1 MLPIETIGIVIGALL
16 AVAAAI
22 STIGG
27 AWKYIQQM
35 KQPYEDLKNKVI
47 QLEEQNKASKR
58 DLNELEL
65 RLRRY
70 IDEQNSKTD
79 TAIHNIKEDIT
90 ALRTSIEANEQDT
103 KLILKEIFHL
113 TSYITS
119 GDKEK
124 LQDLLG
130 VNSEILNHLIDNK

>member
-1 MLPIETIGIVIGALL
+1 METIGIVIGALL
-16 AVAAAI
+16 AIAAAI

-79 TAIHNIKEDIT
+79 TTIHNIKEDIT

>member
-1 MLPIETIGIVIGALL
+1 METIGIVIGALL

-35 KQPYEDLKNKVI
+35 KQPYEDLKNKVMK
-47 QLEEQNKASKR
+47 LEEQNKAAKR

>member
-1 MLPIETIGIVIGALL
+1 M
-16 AVAAAI
+16 
-22 STIGG
+22 
-27 AWKYIQQM
+27 
-35 KQPYEDLKNKVI
+35 
-47 QLEEQNKASKR
+47 
-58 DLNELEL
+58 
-65 RLRRY
+65 RRY
-70 IDEQNSKTD
+70 IEEQNSKPD

>member
-1 MLPIETIGIVIGALL
+1 METVGIVIGALL

>member
-1 MLPIETIGIVIGALL
+1 METIGIVIGALL

-47 QLEEQNKASKR
+47 KLEEQNETSKR

-65 RLRRY
+65 RLRKY

-79 TAIHNIKEDIT
+79 TVIHNIKEDIT
-90 ALRTSIEANEQDT
+90 ALRTSIETNEQDT

-130 VNSEILNHLIDNK
+130 VNSEILNHLIDHK

>member
-1 MLPIETIGIVIGALL
+1 METIGIVIGALL

-47 QLEEQNKASKR
+47 KLEEQNKALKR

-65 RLRRY
+65 RLRKY

-79 TAIHNIKEDIT
+79 TVIHNIKEDIT
-90 ALRTSIEANEQDT
+90 ALRTSIETNEQDT

-124 LQDLLG
+124 LQDLFG
-130 VNSEILNHLIDNK
+130 VNSEILNHLIDHK

>member
-1 MLPIETIGIVIGALL
+1 METIGIVIGALL

-47 QLEEQNKASKR
+47 QLEEQNKASKC

>member
-1 MLPIETIGIVIGALL
+1 METIGIVIGALL
-16 AVAAAI
+16 AVAAAV

-27 AWKYIQQM
+27 AWKYIQQI

-47 QLEEQNKASKR
+47 KLEEQNKASKR

-130 VNSEILNHLIDNK
+130 VNSEILNHLIDHK

>member
-1 MLPIETIGIVIGALL
+1 METIGIVIGALL

-79 TAIHNIKEDIT
+79 TTIHNIKEDIT

>member
-1 MLPIETIGIVIGALL
+1 METIGIVIGALL

-47 QLEEQNKASKR
+47 KLEEQNETSKR

-130 VNSEILNHLIDNK
+130 VNSEILNHLIDHK

>member
-1 MLPIETIGIVIGALL
+1 METIVIVIGALL
-16 AVAAAI
+16 TVAAAI
-22 STIGG
+22 STLGG
-27 AWKYIQQM
+27 AWRYIQQM

-47 QLEEQNKASKR
+47 KLEEQNKASKR

-65 RLRRY
+65 RLRKY

-79 TAIHNIKEDIT
+79 TVIHNIKEDIT
-90 ALRTSIEANEQDT
+90 ALRTSIEQNEQNT

-130 VNSEILNHLIDNK
+130 VNSEILNHLIDHK

>member
-1 MLPIETIGIVIGALL
+1 METIGIVIGALL

-70 IDEQNSKTD
+70 IDEQNGKTD

-124 LQDLLG
+124 LQDLFG

>member
-1 MLPIETIGIVIGALL
+1 METIGIVIGALL

-58 DLNELEL
+58 DLDELEL

-124 LQDLLG
+124 LQDLFG

>member
-1 MLPIETIGIVIGALL
+1 METVGIVIGALL

-35 KQPYEDLKNKVI
+35 KKPYEDLKNKVMK
-47 QLEEQNKASKR
+47 LEEQNKESR
-58 DLNELEL
+58 RNLNELES

-70 IDEQNSKTD
+70 IDEQNDNTD
-79 TAIHNIKEDIT
+79 ATIHNIKEDIT
-90 ALRTSIEANEQDT
+90 ALRTSIEANEKDT

-113 TSYITS
+113 TTYITS
-119 GDKEK
+119 GDKDK
-124 LQDLLG
+124 LDELLG
-130 VNSEILNHLIDNK
+130 VNTEILNHLIDHK

>member
-1 MLPIETIGIVIGALL
+1 METIGIVIGALL

-70 IDEQNSKTD
+70 IDEQNSETN

-124 LQDLLG
+124 LQDLFG

>member
-1 MLPIETIGIVIGALL
+1 METIGIVIGALL
-16 AVAAAI
+16 AVAAAV

-27 AWKYIQQM
+27 AWKYIQQI
-35 KQPYEDLKNKVI
+35 KQPYEDLNNKVI
-47 QLEEQNKASKR
+47 KLEEQNKASKR

-70 IDEQNSKTD
+70 VDEQNSKTD

-130 VNSEILNHLIDNK
+130 VNSEILNHLIDHK

>member
-1 MLPIETIGIVIGALL
+1 METIGIVIGALL

-27 AWKYIQQM
+27 AWKYVQQM

>member
-1 MLPIETIGIVIGALL
+1 METIGIVIGALL

-47 QLEEQNKASKR
+47 KLEEQNKASKR

-65 RLRRY
+65 RLRKY

-79 TAIHNIKEDIT
+79 TVIHNIKEDIT
-90 ALRTSIEANEQDT
+90 ALRTSIETNEQDT

-124 LQDLLG
+124 LQDLFG

>member
-1 MLPIETIGIVIGALL
+1 METIGIVIGALL
-16 AVAAAI
+16 AVAAAV

>member
-1 MLPIETIGIVIGALL
+1 METIGIVIGALL

-47 QLEEQNKASKR
+47 KLEEQNKASKR

-90 ALRTSIEANEQDT
+90 ALRTSIEASEQDT

-130 VNSEILNHLIDNK
+130 VNSEILNHLIDHK

>member
-1 MLPIETIGIVIGALL
+1 M
-16 AVAAAI
+16 
-22 STIGG
+22 
-27 AWKYIQQM
+27 
-35 KQPYEDLKNKVI
+35 I

>member
-1 MLPIETIGIVIGALL
+1 METAGIVIGALL
-16 AVAAAI
+16 SLAAAI

-27 AWKYIQQM
+27 AWKYIQQI

-47 QLEEQNKASKR
+47 KLEEQNAESR
-58 DLNELEL
+58 RNLNELES

-70 IDEQNSKTD
+70 IDEQNDKTD
-79 TAIHNIKEDIT
+79 ATIHNIKEDIT
-90 ALRTSIEANEQDT
+90 ALRTSIEANEKDT

-119 GDKEK
+119 GDKDK
-124 LQDLLG
+124 LDELLG
-130 VNSEILNHLIDNK
+130 VNTEILNHLID

>member
-1 MLPIETIGIVIGALL
+1 METIGIVIGALL

-58 DLNELEL
+58 NLNELEL